1 MRKKLPKYHRDLSSF
16 LLLGRQVVRGE
27 KVVTLFW
34 SYSIS
39 CVLDLI
45 MLLQMGLLIVV
56 VEESINF
63 VGGSLVII
71 VGRGLDGVLV
81 L

>member
-1 MRKKLPKYHRDLSSF
+1 
-16 LLLGRQVVRGE
+16 VVRGK

-45 MLLQMGLLIVV
+45 MLLRMGLLIVV
-56 VEESINF
+56 VEKSINF

>member
-1 MRKKLPKYHRDLSSF
+1 
-16 LLLGRQVVRGE
+16 
-27 KVVTLFW
+27 
-34 SYSIS
+34 
-39 CVLDLI
+39 
-45 MLLQMGLLIVV
+45 MGLLIVV
-56 VEESINF
+56 VEKSINF

>member
-1 MRKKLPKYHRDLSSF
+1 MCI
-16 LLLGRQVVRGE
+16 G
-27 KVVTLFW
+27 
-34 SYSIS
+34 
-39 CVLDLI
+39 CNNVLAD
-45 MLLQMGLLIVV
+45 GIVV

>member
-1 MRKKLPKYHRDLSSF
+1 
-16 LLLGRQVVRGE
+16 LLGRKVVRGE

-56 VEESINF
+56 VKESINF
-63 VGGSLVII
+63 VGRSLVII
-71 VGRGLDGVLV
+71 VGRGLDAVLV

>member
-1 MRKKLPKYHRDLSSF
+1 M
-16 LLLGRQVVRGE
+16 
-27 KVVTLFW
+27 
-34 SYSIS
+34 SIGS
-39 CVLDLI
+39 NNACVDGFAI
-45 MLLQMGLLIVV
+45 IVV

-63 VGGSLVII
+63 VGGSLGII